1 MEFRKNRHI
10 IQTEFKKM
18 MDLDSRW
25 DDEELYIWAFL
36 YYKRFSPKFR
46 YVKKYIKR
54 TDENILLAKILI
66 NYFAKRYGIRYED
79 SLEVLCEYAEQMYY
93 KLL

>member
-25 DDEELYIWAFL
+25 EDEELYIWAFL

-79 SLEVLCEYAEQMYY
+79 SLEVLCDYAEQMYY

>member
-46 YVKKYIKR
+46 YVKKFIKR

-79 SLEVLCEYAEQMYY
+79 SLEVLCDYAEQMYY

>member
-46 YVKKYIKR
+46 YVKKFIKR

-79 SLEVLCEYAEQMYY
+79 SLEILCEYAEQMYY

>member
-1 MEFRKNRHI
+1 MEFRKNRNI
-10 IQTEFKKM
+10 IQKEFKKM

-66 NYFAKRYGIRYED
+66 NYFGKRYGIRYED
-79 SLEVLCEYAEQMYY
+79 SLEVLCDYAEQMYY

>member
-79 SLEVLCEYAEQMYY
+79 SLEVLCDYAEQMYY